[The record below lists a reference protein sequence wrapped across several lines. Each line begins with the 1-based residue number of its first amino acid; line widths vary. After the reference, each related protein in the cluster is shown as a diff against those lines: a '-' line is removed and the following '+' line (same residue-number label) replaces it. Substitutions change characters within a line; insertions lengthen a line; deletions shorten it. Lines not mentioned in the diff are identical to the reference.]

1 MARTKIVCTIG
12 PASRSPQI
20 LRGLILAG
28 MNVARL
34 NFSHGTHAEHLAAL
48 REIRRLSRALNRPVA
63 VLQDLSGPKIRVGE
77 VAGGVVTL
85 RPGARFT
92 LTSRRVAGDDK
103 EVSVSYPRLPAE
115 VRPGDPLLLSDGA
128 LELVVVRRTVHDIVC
143 RVITGGPL
151 GSHKGINL
159 PSRSLKVP
167 SLTAKDRKDLAFGI
181 RHGVDY
187 VALSF
192 VRSPGDILEARRFI
206 ESRGASIPIVAKIEK
221 HEALERIDEI
231 VSVADAVMVARG
243 DLGVETPLE
252 NVPQIQKMLIRKSN
266 QSGKPVI
273 TATQMLRSMVD
284 SPRPTRAEVTDVANA
299 VFDGTDAVML
309 SEETAV
315 GGYPVEAV
323 RTMVKVAED
332 AEAAFP
338 YEAWTR
344 KWSAEKPVRTMA
356 DAVALSACTLAESI
370 RAACLITFTSSGS
383 TARLV
388 SRYRPAC
395 CIAAPTPRSR
405 TYRRLA
411 LVWGVVPILS
421 RRLGTAD
428 GMIRQARRSVLAARI
443 ARKGQ
448 NVVITAGVPL
458 GVEGTTNLIKAEK
471 LA

>member
-12 PASRSPQI
+12 PASQSPRV
-20 LRGLILAG
+20 LRKLILAG

-34 NFSHGTHAEHLAAL
+34 NFSHGTHAGHLAVL
-48 REIRRLSRALNRPVA
+48 REIRRLAREIGRPVA
-63 VLQDLSGPKIRVGE
+63 ILQDLAGPKIRVGDI
-77 VAGGVVTL
+77 AGGAITL
-85 RPGARFT
+85 KPGALFT
-92 LTSRRVAGDDK
+92 LTTKKIAGDDRR
-103 EVSVSYPRLPAE
+103 VSVSYPRLPEE
-115 VRPGDPLLLSDGA
+115 VRPGDPLLLGDGA
-128 LELVVVRRTVHDIVC
+128 LELVVVKRAAGEIVC
-143 RVITGGPL
+143 RVVVGGSL
-151 GSHKGINL
+151 GSRKGINL
-159 PSRSLKVP
+159 PSRSLSVP
-167 SLTAKDRKDLAFGI
+167 GLTAKDRKDLAFGI

-192 VRSPGDILEARRFI
+192 VRRPEDVIEARRFI
-206 ESRGASIPIVAKIEK
+206 ERRGVSIPIIAKIEK
-221 HEALERIDEI
+221 HEALDRIDGI
-231 VSVADAVMVARG
+231 IAAADAVMVARG

-252 NVPQIQKMLIRKSN
+252 NVPQVQKMLIRLSN
-266 QSGKPVI
+266 GSAKPVI

-315 GGYPVEAV
+315 GRYPVEAV
-323 RTMVKVAED
+323 RTMAKVAED
-332 AEAAFP
+332 AEDAFP

-344 KWSAEKPVRTMA
+344 KWSVEPVGTLAE
-356 DAVALSACTLAESI
+356 AVALSACTLAQSL

-395 CIAAPTPRSR
+395 CIAAPTPRPR

-421 RRLGTAD
+421 RRLRTSD
-428 GMIRQARRSVLAARI
+428 GMIRQARRAVLGAGI

-448 NVVITAGVPL
+448 IAVITAGVPV
-458 GVEGTTNLIKAEK
+458 GVAGTTNLIKAEK
-471 LA
+471 LE

>member
-12 PASRSPQI
+12 PATRSPQV
-20 LRGLILAG
+20 LKRLILSG
-28 MNVARL
+28 MDVARL
-34 NFSHGTHAEHLAAL
+34 NFSHGTHAEYLVVI
-48 REIRRLSRALNRPVA
+48 RFIRRLSREVGRPVA
-63 VLQDLSGPKIRVGE
+63 ILQDLAGPKIRIGE
-77 VAGGVVTL
+77 ISSGQVIL
-85 RPGARFT
+85 KPGARFT
-92 LTSRRVAGDDK
+92 LTSRRVPGNDGQA
-103 EVSVSYPRLPAE
+103 SVTYSGLPRE
-115 VRPGDPLLLSDGA
+115 VRPGDSLLLSDGA
-128 LELVVVRRTVHDIVC
+128 LELAVLSHTAEDIVC
-143 RVITGGPL
+143 RVVIGGPL
-151 GSHKGINL
+151 SSHKGINV
-159 PSRSLKVP
+159 PTRSLKIP

-181 RHGVDY
+181 KHGVDF

-192 VRSPGDILEARRFI
+192 VRKEGDILQARRFI

-221 HEALERIDEI
+221 HEALDHIDRII
-231 VSVADAVMVARG
+231 SAADGIMVARG

-252 NVPQIQKMLIRKSN
+252 NVPQVQKMLIRKAN
-266 QSGKPVI
+266 QSAKPVI

-284 SPRPTRAEVTDVANA
+284 NPRPTRAEVTDVANA

-315 GGYPVEAV
+315 GRYPVEAV
-323 RTMVKVAED
+323 RTMAKVAAD
-332 AEAAFP
+332 AESAFP

-344 KWSAEKPVRTMA
+344 KWDDAPVRTLA
-356 DAVALSACTLAESI
+356 EAVALSACALAESI

-388 SRYRPAC
+388 SRCRPAC
-395 CIAAPTPRSR
+395 CIAAPTPHSR

-421 RRLGTAD
+421 RRLKTAD
-428 GMIRQARRSVLAARI
+428 AMIRQARRAVLKARI
-443 ARKGQ
+443 AARGE

-471 LA
+471 LI